1 LKKELL
7 TMSKKE
13 LQRLKVLEQ
22 VENKVLTVK
31 GASEALN
38 LSERQTYRILKRY
51 RSKGEKGL
59 QHQSRGRPSN
69 RGYRKDLQEKVISI
83 YRKSYKD
90 FGPTFFTEKLSE
102 RHSITIDHETI
113 RRWLRS
119 HGEIT
124 ATRKSRGHRKKRER
138 KRSIGEMLQFDGSPH
153 DWFEGRGEVCSL
165 LHGVDDASSKVF
177 LRFAKSESTQDV
189 LQTLREY
196 VEENGIFHSIYTD
209 RLAVYY
215 AEKQKTDFQK
225 AMEKLSVRCI
235 YANSPQAKGR
245 VERGNRT
252 LQDRLVKEMRLRG
265 ISNIEEANK
274 FLKKS
279 FIEDY
284 NKRFSHT
291 EGLPDIH
298 IELNG
303 ENLDNI
309 FCFETER
316 QVRND
321 YTITLSGKYIQLK
334 KSEKYALPLPKQFV
348 TLRRYLDGSLHIFNG
363 EDELEYK
370 GLKYK
375 PERKI
380 KVKYIPPANHPWRKI
395 RFGKSKYA

>member
-1 LKKELL
+1 
-7 TMSKKE
+7 MSKKE

-22 VENKVLTVK
+22 VENKVLTIK

-59 QHQSRGRPSN
+59 QHLLRGRPSN

-102 RHSITIDHETI
+102 RHSISIDHETI

>member
-1 LKKELL
+1 MQKELL

-51 RSKGEKGL
+51 RSEGEKGL

-138 KRSIGEMLQFDGSPH
+138 KSSIGEMLQFDGSPH

-334 KSEKYALPLPKQFV
+334 KSEKYVLPLPKQFV